1 MYPIVAN
8 IATRPRGK
16 NTRLKSTSAAT
27 ILVSPSKSTAVG
39 HHTRCIQRVLTH
51 IIFKRKHSIKKK
63 TCGLRKLSKQ
73 NKEMFKKQMSTL
85 FERKSE

>member
-51 IIFKRKHSIKKK
+51 IIFKRKHSIKKNG
-63 TCGLRKLSKQ
+63 GLRKLSKQ